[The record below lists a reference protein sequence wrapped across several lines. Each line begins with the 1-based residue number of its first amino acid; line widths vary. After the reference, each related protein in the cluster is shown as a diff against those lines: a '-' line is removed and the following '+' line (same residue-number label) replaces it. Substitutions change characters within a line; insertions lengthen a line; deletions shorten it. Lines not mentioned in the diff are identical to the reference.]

1 MSRSST
7 FAFATSIAIVM
18 ITIHVYGTSEA
29 SGPIATSEYDV
40 AINLTIETD
49 RRRESTPFNATER
62 IVRVTALVGRFV
74 VCVVTVAWGFILAK
88 QPIRPRFM
96 RLEF

>member
-62 IVRVTALVGRFV
+62 IVRVTALVGTGAAHSEERR
-74 VCVVTVAWGFILAK
+74 A
-88 QPIRPRFM
+88 PIESHEAGPNG
-96 RLEF
+96 LLS